1 MRHAAFDVFKIAFA
15 LGCLA
20 LFGVDAPACG
30 TDVQMRRWNFHI
42 GANFM
47 VEAELF
53 VDVGRRDLARRNC
66 TDGGSRAGHAVA
78 AGKAVKQ
85 DGADNDLLDR
95 IAADP
100 VFGLTR
106 ADIDAIIAA
115 GHFTGLA
122 PEPTRAYVAAVRA
135 ALAADPTRA
144 AALATP
150 DDTKVLV

>member
-1 MRHAAFDVFKIAFA
+1 MATENILMECVKRGGDRQILHEAI
-15 LGCLA
+15 
-20 LFGVDAPACG
+20 
-30 TDVQMRRWNFHI
+30 RR
-42 GANFM
+42 
-47 VEAELF
+47 
-53 VDVGRRDLARRNC
+53 
-66 TDGGSRAGHAVA
+66 HAVA

-95 IAADP
+95 IAAAP

-122 PEPTRAYVAAVRA
+122 PEQTRAYVAAVRA

-144 AALATP
+144 AALATQ

>member
-1 MRHAAFDVFKIAFA
+1 MI
-15 LGCLA
+15 
-20 LFGVDAPACG
+20 
-30 TDVQMRRWNFHI
+30 
-42 GANFM
+42 
-47 VEAELF
+47 EAQIF
-53 VDVGRRDLARRNC
+53 VDVRRRDLARRDRAD
-66 TDGGSRAGHAVA
+66 DGRRSGHAVA

-122 PEPTRAYVAAVRA
+122 PEQTRAYVAAVRA